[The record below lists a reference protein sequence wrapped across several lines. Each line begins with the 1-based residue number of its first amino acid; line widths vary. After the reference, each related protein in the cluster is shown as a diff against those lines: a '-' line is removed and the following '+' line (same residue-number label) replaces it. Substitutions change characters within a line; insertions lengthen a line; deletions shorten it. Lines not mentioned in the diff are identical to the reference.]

1 MAILFFMYIGGG
13 VLLALLSL
21 PLIARKI
28 KPNPFYGFRVPA
40 TLENPEVWYAA
51 NRYFAKRQLIVA
63 LIDIVA
69 AVGLYFWPGI
79 TIDAYALSILG
90 IFVLAF
96 GIAFFQS
103 WQYMKS
109 LK

>member
-1 MAILFFMYIGGG
+1 METLFLLYVGGG
-13 VLLALLSL
+13 LLLAVVSL
-21 PLIARKI
+21 PLITGKI
-28 KPNPFYGFRVPA
+28 KPNPFYGFRVPT
-40 TLENPEVWYAA
+40 TLANPDIWYAA

-63 LIDIVA
+63 LIEIAA

-90 IFVLAF
+90 VFVLAF

>member
-90 IFVLAF
+90 VFVLAF